1 MLIKVS
7 RLTRYDM
14 WDEIRTDFKESPSVL
29 NRNNDCKWFEDGTIG
44 P

>member
-7 RLTRYDM
+7 RLTRY
-14 WDEIRTDFKESPSVL
+14 EIRTDFKESPSVL